1 MNFFVFDNAENKLTI
16 EEYSVLLIKEFKDLW
31 DVTRNKCKEDKS
43 GKLRLRAYR
52 EFTYIYLVLDFK
64 SPYFQYLEK
73 DKHEAALDDS
83 GLCEDDLK
91 DELFLA
97 AYHKYQEI
105 QEADPILSLIK
116 TAYKT
121 LHKMQVFLD
130 NIDFNNDIDADGR
143 PLYKP
148 KDVIADIKSISEIR
162 KQLQELEAT
171 HKRDLAESGNSIRGG
186 GELGLRDM

>member
-1 MNFFVFDNAENKLTI
+1 MLINAD
-16 EEYSVLLIKEFKDLW
+16 LILISEFKALLEPE
-31 DVTRNKCKEDKS
+31 RNKCKDDPTGLKH
-43 GKLRLRAYR
+43 LRADR

-73 DKHEAALDDS
+73 DKHEAALVDS

-130 NIDFNNDIDADGR
+130 NIDFNIVVDADGR

-186 GELGLRDM
+186 AELGFRDM